1 MSNETSY
8 LLEEYKELGLS
19 WRRDSDALV
28 KMETIF
34 IPLSIAALTL
44 PYYLKVEIPKLLS
57 VSGGLML
64 MVYWFIM
71 VCLYMRKLDSWL
83 PRMREIEG
91 HLGFNSQCRY
101 HRRRT
106 TGNRG
111 IIDKGLS
118 FRYLRLQVFRLYV
131 IITLLIMFDIKVE
144 ALSKNEST
152 DTKVEATLGVIDVL
166 TTPDLWPTDAWII
179 KLIFT
184 VETLV
189 FLPIAIIAF
198 FGAMIIYRSCCHF
211 PKKTSPENKT

>member
-1 MSNETSY
+1 MSDETSY

-83 PRMREIEG
+83 PRMREIEEI
-91 HLGFNSQCRY
+91 LGFDSQRRY
-101 HRRRT
+101 HSRRNEANH
-106 TGNRG
+106 GV
-111 IIDKGLS
+111 IDKGLN
-118 FRYLRLQVFRLYV
+118 FRRLRLFVFVLYV
-131 IITLLIMFDIKVE
+131 IITLPIMLDLQGSIDTSNWGIIKFVIAAE
-144 ALSKNEST
+144 TIVYFYDSYGDFNRSGDHILELLPLSK
-152 DTKVEATLGVIDVL
+152 KI
-166 TTPDLWPTDAWII
+166 
-179 KLIFT
+179 
-184 VETLV
+184 
-189 FLPIAIIAF
+189 
-198 FGAMIIYRSCCHF
+198 
-211 PKKTSPENKT
+211 TSPENKCKA